1 MQNIVDK
8 RQGIAYNTLNNKNNT
23 AFLKEE
29 NMKYVL
35 YIDYCAGAKKEI
47 EYRDLLAKNIE
58 EAIEEAEKE
67 ILKAGIFGEIYLA
80 RIMKR
85 YDFCVDKELGVR
97 EEYFAAIM
105 CKRKIWRRNIPEN
118 GENEQRVRRSEYKKG
133 LCKGLHCYTTI

>member
-1 MQNIVDK
+1 
-8 RQGIAYNTLNNKNNT
+8 
-23 AFLKEE
+23 
-29 NMKYVL
+29 MKYVL
-35 YIDYCAGAKKEI
+35 YIDYCAGAKKDI

-85 YDFCVDKELGVR
+85 YNSRTHKELGIK
-97 EEYFAAIM
+97 EEDFEAIM
-105 CKRKIWRRNIPEN
+105 CKRTIWRRNIPEN

-133 LCKGLHCYTTI
+133 FCKGLHCYTAI